1 MEKEKKKKMRSL
13 KGRCRYFSAAIAIML
28 TLFTFYTAINGVFV
42 PLVQRGVHLCGIL
55 SLVFLW
61 YVPNQKSSI
70 FYPGYVDICLSISSL
85 LIMIYLLL
93 NHQRYEM
100 RIAFFSEK
108 TTMDIIIGFVMIFLV
123 MEAVRRT
130 LGWIMNIISGIF
142 IIYALIGPY
151 LPGILMHK
159 GMTVSKIVE
168 QMFMTT
174 DGLFGSLT
182 GTAATTLFCF
192 VAFGTFLQLTN
203 ANQYYMDICLAIAG
217 KSKGGPAKVAVLS
230 SALFGSVSGS
240 TIANVV
246 TTGSLTIPLMKKNG
260 YTATQAAAIET
271 AASAG
276 GQIMP
281 PLMGVSVFI
290 MAEIIGMKYRDIVA
304 ISWLPALL
312 FYFSVWVIVDKIARR
327 DHIMVDDKVEF
338 PELKN
343 SVIKGIPL
351 FIPIFGL
358 IYLLVCNYTP
368 FLSGF
373 ICTALLAVI
382 ALFRNETRYRFKDFL
397 LALEKC
403 SVRMCS
409 ITATIACAAVMVAII
424 NKTGLVMKMT
434 SIILGIAGESWVINL
449 ILVAVMAYILGMPLP
464 VSTSYVV
471 LAAIGASA
479 LVKIGI
485 PMLVAHMTILWFTQL
500 ATITPPI
507 CMTAFAAAEIADSPP
522 MQTGNTALRYGFA
535 FYYIPLMFVYSE
547 LLTGTIQIRIA
558 ISICMLAAIILLISG
573 VEGYFFKRLHTLE
586 RIICVAASVCMTLC
600 AVFLD
605 SIVICV
611 LLITIT
617 IIIVGFLTIKNLTGE
632 KKK

>member
-1 MEKEKKKKMRSL
+1 MEKRKKKKMRNL
-13 KGRCRYFSAAIAIML
+13 QGWWRYFSAATAIML
-28 TLFTFYTAINGVFV
+28 TLFTFYTAVNGVSV
-42 PLVQRGVHLCGIL
+42 PLVQRGIHLCGIL

-70 FYPGYVDICLSISSL
+70 SYPGYMDVCLSISSL
-85 LIMIYLLL
+85 LIMVYLLM
-93 NHQRYEM
+93 NHRRYEM

-108 TTMDIIIGFVMIFLV
+108 TTMDIIIGFVMLFLV

-130 LGWIMNIISGIF
+130 LGWVMNIISGIF
-142 IIYALIGPY
+142 IIYALTGSY

-159 GMTVSKIVE
+159 GMTASKIVE

-174 DGLFGSLT
+174 EGLFGSLT
-182 GTAATTLFCF
+182 GTTATTLFCF

-203 ANQYYMDICLAIAG
+203 ANQYYMDICLAMAG

-281 PLMGVSVFI
+281 PLMGVSIFI
-290 MAEIIGMKYRDIVA
+290 MAEITGVKYRDIVA
-304 ISWLPALL
+304 VSWLPALL
-312 FYFSVWVIVDKIARR
+312 FYFSIWVIVDKIARR
-327 DHIMVDDKVEF
+327 DHIIVDDKAEF
-338 PELKN
+338 PELKE
-343 SVIKGIPL
+343 SIKKGIPL
-351 FIPIFGL
+351 FMPIFML
-358 IYLLVCNYTP
+358 IYLLTRNYTP

-373 ICTALLAVI
+373 VCTALLAVI
-382 ALFRNETRYRFKDFL
+382 ALLRKETRYSFKAFL

-409 ITATIACAAVMVAII
+409 ITSTIACAAVMVAII

-434 SIILGIAGESWVINL
+434 SIILGIAGKRWSINL
-449 ILVAVMAYILGMPLP
+449 LLVAVMAYILGMSLP

-485 PMLVAHMTILWFTQL
+485 PILAAHMTILWFTQL

-535 FYYIPLMFVYSE
+535 FYYIPVMFVYSG
-547 LLTGTIQIRIA
+547 LLTGTIRDRIF
-558 ISICMLAAIILLISG
+558 IFIFLLAAIVLLVSG
-573 VEGYFFKRLHTLE
+573 VEGYFLKRLNTLE
-586 RIICVAASVCMTLC
+586 RIICIIASICMTLC
-600 AVFLD
+600 AVCLYN
-605 SIVICV
+605 IAVCV
-611 LLITIT
+611 LLIVIT
-617 IIIVGFLTIKNLTGE
+617 VITVGYLAVKYLAGE